1 MNAVRNSLFCLL
13 LLSSAAPAV
22 AEVEAWRLDPV
33 HTRVLFRV
41 DHAGFSQALGV
52 FPDVSGELH
61 FDPDDWS
68 GARLEVDVPLA
79 RLQIGD
85 DDWRDKLLSGTW
97 LEADVAPTARFR
109 STRVESTGEGQATVF
124 GELTL
129 KGHTRE
135 VSLDVRLNKLAR
147 NPLTFRR
154 TAGFSAT
161 ATLDRR
167 DFGMAEWPNVVGQRV
182 QLEIQAEAVRYTPSP
197 NQERDDADPQH
208 D

>member
-52 FPDVSGELH
+52 FPDVGGELH

-68 GARLEVDVPLA
+68 GARLDVSVPLA

-85 DDWRDKLLSGTW
+85 DNWRDKLLSGTW
-97 LEADVAPTARFR
+97 LEADVAPTAHFR
-109 STRVESTGEGQATVF
+109 STRVQSTGEGQATVF

-135 VSLDVRLNKLAR
+135 ISLDVRLNKLAR

-182 QLEIQAEAVRYTPSP
+182 QLEIQAEAVRFTPSP
-197 NQERDDADPQH
+197 NQERNDADPQH

>member
-97 LEADVAPTARFR
+97 LDADVAPTARFR
-109 STRVESTGEGQATVF
+109 STRVESMGEGQATVF

-129 KGHTRE
+129 KGHTGE
-135 VSLDVRLNKLAR
+135 ISLDVRLNKLAR

-182 QLEIQAEAVRYTPSP
+182 QLEIQAEAVRFTPSP

>member
-1 MNAVRNSLFCLL
+1 MIGIRNSLFCLL

-22 AEVEAWRLDPV
+22 AKIEAWRLDPV

-68 GARLEVDVPLA
+68 GARLDVTVPLA
-79 RLQIGD
+79 SLQIGD
-85 DDWRDKLLSGTW
+85 DSWRDKLLSGTW
-97 LEADVAPTARFR
+97 LDADAAATARFR
-109 STRVESTGEGQATVF
+109 STRVQSAGDGQATVI

-135 VSLDVRLNKLAR
+135 ISLDVRLNKLAR

-161 ATLDRR
+161 ASLDRR

-197 NQERDDADPQH
+197 DQERDDADP
-208 D
+208 